1 LTKHGLHLNS
11 SGEEQIALKLVAV
24 VTSFFNKNKVS
35 PVCFKWKEAPTIS
48 YQDRNVNDLNTSN
61 NKEVMVNQP
70 KFSKRQKRNLSSG
83 LQELP
88 SAINIQNK
96 EGTVVHPQLAKKK
109 WENPALRDQDFLWT
123 F

>member
-1 LTKHGLHLNS
+1 
-11 SGEEQIALKLVAV
+11 
-24 VTSFFNKNKVS
+24 
-35 PVCFKWKEAPTIS
+35 
-48 YQDRNVNDLNTSN
+48 
-61 NKEVMVNQP
+61 MVNQP

-96 EGTVVHPQLAKKK
+96 EGTAVHPQLAKKK